1 MEKKEFQKAVKEK
14 FKAKGFKARGNH
26 YYKIIDDKYLIG
38 ASLSHRTYNKA
49 YFVDYGIIYLPDE
62 TKLPFNGDFDWARKF
77 WFTKDFEKKL
87 NRYQLDHVEECYH
100 ELTDYFEYDVR
111 SMESLE
117 ESMDVNIEKMLC
129 VLSDE
134 KCALKDHANN
144 LDLFVSLSEHEIK
157 KFIRLGAVSKETVLE
172 HRIRRGYKDN
182 SFLDELENIE

>member
-38 ASLSHRTYNKA
+38 ASLIHRTYNKA
-49 YFVDYGIIYLPDE
+49 YYVDYGIIYLPDE
-62 TKLPFNGDFDWARKF
+62 TKLPFKGNFDWSKSF
-77 WFTKDFEKKL
+77 WFTKDYEKKL

-100 ELTDYFEYDVR
+100 ELTYYFEYDVR

-134 KCALKDHANN
+134 KCALKDYPNRMN
-144 LDLFVSLSEHEIK
+144 RFVTLSEHEIK

-172 HRIRRGYKDN
+172 HRIRCGYKDN
-182 SFLDELENIE
+182 SFLDELEDIE